1 MGNAQAVIQNE
12 TQLPRTDLS
21 GRQPGLIYTEQLS
34 ACPNSSIQMLGK
46 NDVQKLAIFFR
57 PRCKRWDCP
66 HCCFVNKSLWTMRMH
81 HATSEL
87 ITNGQSLSMVTIT
100 AHEKHQKNRA
110 IQKFPDQWNKLQNR
124 WRRRCTGKPYYALF
138 PEVGDGNHFHCHF
151 ITNEPLCERFW
162 KDHARASGMGFMAD
176 GGDANIPPK
185 AAAGYAS
192 KYLTKSFQFQWPKG
206 FRRVRTSQNFP
217 KLPPLEKEPGW
228 AFMVIPPTLSVSAC
242 KEQLEACGYSV
253 KLAGHK
259 QAWTLIET
267 GELTDI

>member
-1 MGNAQAVIQNE
+1 MGNSHDVIQNE
-12 TQLPRTDLS
+12 MVNQHAVPV
-21 GRQPGLIYTEQLS
+21 QPQAGLIYIEQLS
-34 ACPNSSIQMLGK
+34 VCPNSTIQMLGK
-46 NDVQKLAIFFR
+46 NDVQKLAVLFR

-87 ITNGQSLSMVTIT
+87 IQNGQSLSMVTIT

-124 WRRRCTGKPYYALF
+124 WRRRCAGRPYYALF
-138 PEVGDGNHFHCHF
+138 PEVGHGDHFHCHF
-151 ITNEPLCERFW
+151 ITNEPLTERFW
-162 KDHARASGMGFMAD
+162 KDNARASGMGFMAD
-176 GGDANIPPK
+176 GGDANIPPQ

-217 KLPPLEKEPGW
+217 KLP
-228 AFMVIPPTLSVSAC
+228 TLQRHPDWFFSV
-242 KEQLEACGYSV
+242 
-253 KLAGHK
+253 LAGADSLQAVRDKLQAQGYRVALSSHK
-259 QAWTLIET
+259 AAWALIET
-267 GELTDI
+267 GELTG